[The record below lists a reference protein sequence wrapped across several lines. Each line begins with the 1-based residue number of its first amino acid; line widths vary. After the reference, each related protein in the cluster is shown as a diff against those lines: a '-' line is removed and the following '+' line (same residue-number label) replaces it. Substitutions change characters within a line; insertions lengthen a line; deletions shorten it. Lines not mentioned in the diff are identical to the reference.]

1 MSIEL
6 HIGPEIIRSYK
17 RLSYTKWHALAEF
30 VDNSTQSY
38 MDNKEALDR
47 VRERPE
53 GPVLTVRIRY
63 SDSGTGSL
71 TIEDNAMGMSE
82 KELANALHIGKVPE
96 ITSGRSEFG
105 MGMKTAACWFGNNWI
120 VRTKKLGNPEENT
133 IYFDVERVASNVLDL
148 QHKKIAAPKEKH
160 YTVIEITDLNQRIS
174 KQDTRWT
181 KDFLSSMYR
190 KDIEN
195 RILELLWNDEPLRW
209 KCPTEGGNI
218 HMQEGK
224 ECKKPFAFEVNGKA
238 VKGWIAI
245 LERGSRAQAG
255 FSIIRRGRVIK
266 GWPDSWRPL
275 AIFGQ
280 YEGSNDLV
288 NQRLIGEIELD
299 DFDISHTKDDIL
311 WQKNERS
318 EVETNLA
325 EVASEYIEI
334 ARSYRKRGSRGDSP
348 SRQAVG
354 TAIGMFE
361 EELASS
367 EFNKII
373 SSNGSIPIKFV
384 EAVPEAMIR
393 SATKSEPNM
402 SRTIEEFVLN
412 IFLSGEFAET
422 DPYVGVEITKENV
435 LNIVLNMGH
444 PIMKDLRGSMGMLN
458 HIKHCTYDGIA
469 EWKANKNWGTD
480 NPQVIRTIKDS
491 LLRISRTI
499 DEKTEEEPR

>member
-6 HIGPEIIRSYK
+6 YIGPEIIRSYK

-47 VRERPE
+47 ARERTE
-53 GPVLTVRIRY
+53 GPVLTVSIRY
-63 SDSGTGSL
+63 SSSGNGSL
-71 TIEDNAMGMSE
+71 IIEDNAMGMSE
-82 KELANALHIGKVPE
+82 EELANALHIGKVPE

-133 IYFDVERVASNVLDL
+133 IYFDVERVASNILEL
-148 QHKKIAAPKEKH
+148 RHEKIAAPVDKH

-174 KQDTRWT
+174 GADERWT

-195 RILELLWNDEPLRW
+195 GILELLWNGEPLRW
-209 KCPTEGGNI
+209 KYPTEGGNI
-218 HMQEGK
+218 HVHEGK
-224 ECKKPFAFEVNGKA
+224 ECKKTFDFQVNGKA

-299 DFDISHTKDDIL
+299 DFTISHTKDDIL
-311 WQKNERS
+311 WQNDEKH

-325 EVASEYIEI
+325 EVALEYVEI

-348 SRQAVG
+348 SRQAIR

-361 EELASS
+361 EELASP
-367 EFNKII
+367 EFNRII
-373 SSNGSIPIKFV
+373 SSNGSIPIELV
-384 EAVPEAMIR
+384 EAAPEAMIG
-393 SATKSEPNM
+393 SATKSAPNM
-402 SRTIEEFVLN
+402 SLTIEEFVLN
-412 IFLSGEFAET
+412 IFLSGEFAEA
-422 DPYVGVEITKENV
+422 DPYIGVEITKENI

-444 PIMKDLRGSMGMLN
+444 PIMKDLRGSMGVLN

-469 EWKANKNWGTD
+469 EWKANKNWETD

-499 DEKTEEEPR
+499 DEETEKESR

>member
-38 MDNKEALDR
+38 LNNKEALDA
-47 VRERPE
+47 VRAKSD
-53 GPVLTVRIRY
+53 GPALTVSINY
-63 SDSGTGSL
+63 SGSGNGSL
-71 TIEDNAMGMSE
+71 IIEDNAMGMSE
-82 KELANALHIGKVPE
+82 KELADALHIGKVPT

-120 VRTKKLGNPEENT
+120 VKTKKLGNPEENT
-133 IYFDVERVASNVLDL
+133 IYFDVEQVASNVLDL
-148 QHKKIAAPKEKH
+148 RHEKIAAQKDEH
-160 YTVIEITDLNQRIS
+160 YTVIKITDLNQRIS
-174 KQDTRWT
+174 GADARWT

-195 RILELLWNDEPLRW
+195 EILELLWNGEPLRW
-209 KCPTEGGNI
+209 KYPTEGGNI
-218 HMQEGK
+218 HVHEGK
-224 ECKKPFAFEVNGKA
+224 ECTKTFDFQVNGKA

-299 DFDISHTKDDIL
+299 AFAISHTKDDIL
-311 WQKNERS
+311 WQNDEKNK
-318 EVETNLA
+318 VETGLA

-348 SRQAVG
+348 SRQAIRA
-354 TAIGMFE
+354 AIGMLD
-361 EELASS
+361 EELTSS
-367 EFNKII
+367 GFNKII
-373 SSNGSIPIKFV
+373 SSNGSIPV
-384 EAVPEAMIR
+384 ELLEAAPKAMIR
-393 SATKSEPNM
+393 SATKSGPDV
-402 SRTIEEFVLN
+402 SHTIEEFELN

-422 DPYVGVEITKENV
+422 DPYIGIEIAEENV

-444 PIMKDLRGSMGMLN
+444 PIMKDLRGSMGVLN
-458 HIKHCTYDGIA
+458 HIKHCAYDGIA
-469 EWKANKNWGTD
+469 EWKANKNWGTN
-480 NPQVIRTIKDS
+480 NPQIIRTIKDS

-499 DEKTEEEPR
+499 DEETEKESR